1 MPSKKNY
8 NATRRSARPPAS
20 YSLLTEIDTP
30 SPTWS
35 PEQPPLLEL
44 DNSPHPTHLELPP
57 VASEDESSPVKH
69 EGRLLATPESRPS
82 PVHQEVSLPP
92 TEHNRSPT
100 SQLGALGHTR
110 SPVLSRCVL
119 SPLSLAGV
127 SGALLRTLSYST
139 RGHVLTLYPCRYHL
153 SCL

>member
-1 MPSKKNY
+1 MPSKK
-8 NATRRSARPPAS
+8 NATRRSARPSAS

-44 DNSPHPTHLELPP
+44 DNSTHSIHRP
-57 VASEDESSPVKH
+57 VASEDESPPVKH
-69 EGRLLATPESRPS
+69 EGGLLLGTPESRPS
-82 PVHQEVSLPP
+82 PVRQEVSLPP
-92 TEHNRSPT
+92 TEHNRSFT

-119 SPLSLAGV
+119 SLSLSLAG
-127 SGALLRTLSYST
+127 SSFDPFMLEGTCTLS
-139 RGHVLTLYPCRYHL
+139 
-153 SCL
+153 